1 MWFDSPGIRALV
13 ELALTEDVG
22 TGDHATEATIDGT
35 RHGSALVTAKSRA
48 IFCGGPLF
56 ALVLHRVDPGL
67 RIRQRVEEGAAVER
81 GDVVLEVEG
90 RLGSILTGE
99 RTALNFLQRLSGI
112 ATQTRAF
119 VEAVQPHP
127 TRIADTRKTLPGYRS
142 LDKYAVRMGGGTNHR
157 TALDAGILVKENH
170 TMAAGSVQEAIRRA
184 RLVGSHLLKVE
195 VEVETL
201 ADLDAALHAG
211 AEVVLLDNMT
221 TAQLR
226 EAVARV
232 AGRAL
237 TEASG
242 NMTLE
247 RVAEVAATGV
257 DLISVGALTHSVTAA
272 DFSLRIQP
280 PVQA

>member
-1 MWFDSPGIRALV
+1 MWFDAPGIRTLI
-13 ELALTEDVG
+13 ELALAEDVG
-22 TGDHATEATIDGT
+22 TGDHATEATLDPS
-35 RHGSALVTAKSRA
+35 RLGSATVTAKSRA

-56 ALVLHRVDPGL
+56 AQVLHRVDPGV
-67 RIRQRVEEGAAVER
+67 RVRQLVDEGAAVGR
-81 GDVVLEVEG
+81 GDVVLEIEG

-119 VEAVQPHP
+119 VDAVQPHP

-142 LDKYAVRMGGGTNHR
+142 LDKYAVRMGGGMNHR

-184 RLVGSHLLKVE
+184 RSVGSHLLKVE
-195 VEVETL
+195 VEVESL
-201 ADLDAALHAG
+201 ADLDAALEAG

-242 NMTLE
+242 NMSLE

-272 DFSLRIQP
+272 DFSLRLRAD
-280 PVQA
+280 PV

>member
-1 MWFDSPGIRALV
+1 MWFDAPNIRALV

-22 TGDHATEATIDGT
+22 TGDHATLATVAPD
-35 RHGSALVTAKSRA
+35 ALGRAVVRAKSEA
-48 IFCGGPLF
+48 VFCGGPLF
-56 ALVLHRVDPGL
+56 GQVLQRVDPA
-67 RIRQRVEEGAAVER
+67 IRVHALIAEGARVQA
-81 GDVVLEVEG
+81 GTIVLEIHG
-90 RLGSILTGE
+90 RLGGILTGE

-119 VEAVQPHP
+119 VDAVAGTR
-127 TRIADTRKTLPGYRS
+127 TRITDTRKTLPGYRS
-142 LDKYAVRMGGGTNHR
+142 LDKYAVRTGGGTNHR

-170 TMAAGSVQEAIRRA
+170 TTAAGSVGGAVERA
-184 RLVGSHLLKVE
+184 RQVGSHLLKVE

-201 ADLDAALHAG
+201 ADLDAALAAG

-237 TEASG
+237 IEASG

-257 DLISVGALTHSVTAA
+257 DLISVGALTHSVRAA
-272 DFSLRIQP
+272 DFSLRLG
-280 PVQA
+280 